1 MRDIFEDFK
10 RFVNNNNLI
19 NKNDSVIIGISGG
32 ADSVCLLKLLER
44 LSKQMKFIVVGVHIN
59 HNLRGEE
66 ALKDQQFVADLM
78 EKCGF
83 AHYEYSFD
91 VEKIAKEKKQSV
103 EEVARELR
111 YSAFEKIGKKYKN
124 YKIAVAHNANDNAE
138 TILHNLIRGTGIKG
152 ATGISVVRNNIIRP
166 LIKTTRDEI
175 IEYLELINQEYRTDL
190 SNMTDDYTRNKI
202 RNNVIPYMKENIN
215 DKVVEHINVFGD
227 QLKLADEFLNK
238 IIDKS
243 FDKYINISKSLKS
256 DQDNAFFIPE
266 NEFKKEEEFIKKEIV
281 KRTIEL
287 MAGKLKDI
295 TFIHI
300 QNVLELFDKSV
311 GKIIELPYNLVAIK
325 EYDGVVLKTKSQKKQ
340 EKENYIKVNGEGVYE
355 KEGING
361 KFIIEIIDKE
371 MLNNNKINLKNNSQ
385 TYTKYM
391 DYDILN
397 GDLFFRN
404 RKMGDYFITNSK
416 GDKKKLKDYFID
428 QKVPREK
435 RDEIILMANGNKV
448 CWIVGYRIS
457 EDCKITDNTKKILK
471 ITYEKEENNDG
482 NNN

>member
-1 MRDIFEDFK
+1 MRDVFEDFK
-10 RFVNNNNLI
+10 NFVNNNNLI

-44 LSKQMKFIVVGVHIN
+44 LRKQMGFTVVGVHIN

-66 ALKDQQFVADLM
+66 ALKDQQFVASLM

-83 AHYEYSFD
+83 EHYEYSFD
-91 VEKIAKEKKQSV
+91 VEKIAKEKKQSI

-111 YSAFEKIGKKYKN
+111 YNAFEEIGKKYTN

-152 ATGISVVRNNIIRP
+152 ATGISVVRDNIIRP

-190 SNMTDDYTRNKI
+190 SNLTDEYTRNKI
-202 RNNVIPYMKENIN
+202 RNNVIPYIKDNIN
-215 DKVVEHINVFGD
+215 EKVVEHINVFGD
-227 QLKLADEFLNK
+227 QLKLAEEFLNK
-238 IIDKS
+238 IVNKT
-243 FDKYINISKSLKS
+243 FEKYIDLSKSLKS
-256 DQDNAFFIPE
+256 NEDNDFYIPE
-266 NEFKKEEEFIKKEIV
+266 NEFEKEEEFIKKEIV
-281 KRTIEL
+281 KKTIEL

-295 TFIHI
+295 TFVHI
-300 QNVLELFDKSV
+300 QSVLELFDKTV
-311 GKIIELPYNLVAIK
+311 GKVVELPYNLVAVKKYEGIVIK
-325 EYDGVVLKTKSQKKQ
+325 IKSEKKS
-340 EKENYIKVNGEGVYE
+340 EKETYIQVSGEGIYE
-355 KEGING
+355 KECIKG
-361 KFIIEIIDKE
+361 KFIIEMIDKE
-371 MLNNNKINLKNNSQ
+371 MLKNNKINLKNDSQ

-391 DYDILN
+391 DYDILI

-404 RKMGDYFITNSK
+404 RKAGDYFITNSN

-435 RDEIILMANGNKV
+435 RDEIILLAKGNKI

-457 EDCKITDNTKKILK
+457 EDCKITGNTEKIIK
-471 ITYEKEENNDG
+471 ITYEKEENNYG